1 MSRPIPVPSEGGA
14 AGALAEPTQTEPC
27 VPEMLITAGGEN
39 VPPVPIE
46 NRVKEKIPIVSNAL
60 LVGDKAK
67 FLSILL
73 TLKVKCCPV
82 GPPPQGPEGA
92 LLPVPDLLLLG
103 PQGWP
108 GPAGGIGCGDRGV
121 LGAVRD

>member
-1 MSRPIPVPSEGGA
+1 MAS
-14 AGALAEPTQTEPC
+14 AEPAQTEPC

-39 VPPVPIE
+39 VPPIPIE

-73 TLKVKCCPV
+73 TLKVRGCPA
-82 GPPPQGPEGA
+82 GPPARVPEGA
-92 LLPVPDLLLLG
+92 LLPVPDLSSRARGL
-103 PQGWP
+103 
-108 GPAGGIGCGDRGV
+108 AGACVGGRV
-121 LGAVRD
+121 W